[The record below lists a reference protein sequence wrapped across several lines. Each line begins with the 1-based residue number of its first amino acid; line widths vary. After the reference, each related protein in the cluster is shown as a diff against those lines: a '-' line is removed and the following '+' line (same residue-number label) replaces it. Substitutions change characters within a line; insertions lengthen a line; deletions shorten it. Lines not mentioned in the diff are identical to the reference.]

1 MFGAVT
7 NVLLFVVMVALGVL
21 AFQAGTEERIMY
33 RISDRELNEYYAKD
47 YYGPGTNYFDPP
59 HEDEFTEDDIDEILR
74 DVWEDE
80 YV

>member
-1 MFGAVT
+1 MFK
-7 NVLLFVVMVALGVL
+7 
-21 AFQAGTEERIMY
+21 
-33 RISDRELNEYYAKD
+33 ISDRELNEYYARD

-59 HEDEFTEDDIDEILR
+59 YDDEFTEDDIDEILR

>member
-1 MFGAVT
+1 
-7 NVLLFVVMVALGVL
+7 
-21 AFQAGTEERIMY
+21 MY
-33 RISDRELNEYYAKD
+33 RISDKELNEYYARD

-59 HEDEFTEDDIDEILR
+59 EYNDEWTEDDIDEILR